1 MAERKQKDIWL
12 EHFQPGYD
20 LVLKNPI
27 FAPLLRHVHVNTNDA
42 AIRETQDFARCVSS
56 RTIRVNRSKRLMPE
70 EWAYVL
76 AHCLMHYA
84 LWHFE
89 EKDEKNSY
97 IRADPVKWNVACDMY
112 VTRFLGEVKLFTPPV
127 FVNAEFPFP
136 PLSEE
141 ELYRR
146 LMPLEL
152 DESHRGFS
160 TGAGYTDMETVSKR
174 DYYYGTRNHKRD
186 FARIFEQALTDAV
199 SAAVSVAA
207 GYAESID
214 DTSFK
219 KISPAERARRWFVN
233 CYPLLGALA
242 ASFKIVEDPGVCMR
256 EEIAVAA
263 VSESLS
269 TIFFNPGRGLTED
282 EYRFVMA
289 HELLHVGLRH
299 QSRCQGR
306 DPYLWNVACDY
317 VINGWLVEMGVGAI
331 PSFETLF
338 DNSFKGMSAEQVYDV
353 IVTDI
358 RRFRKL
364 ATLRGVGLS
373 DILGEGEVRF
383 YKAPID
389 LDEFYRRALNDGLE
403 YHKASRGLLPSGLEE
418 EIRALYR
425 APIPWDVELARWFDR
440 FFAPLEKRRTYARL
454 SRRQAST
461 PDIVRPRTVPAT
473 DALDGR
479 TFGVVIDTSGSM
491 GRYMLAVALGAVAGY
506 ADSRDV
512 PYARVVFCDAAAYD
526 AGYMP
531 TDAIMGGVRVK
542 GRGGTILQ
550 PGIDFLERAED
561 FPKDGPILIIT
572 DAECDNFTV
581 KREHA
586 IMIPKGRRLPF
597 RPKGEVF
604 AFE

>member
-1 MAERKQKDIWL
+1 MVERKRKDIWL

-20 LVLKNPI
+20 LVSKNPL
-27 FAPLLRHVHVNTNDA
+27 FAPLLRHVHVVTNDIS
-42 AIRETQDFARCVSS
+42 IRKTQDFARCS
-56 RTIRVNRSKRLMPE
+56 RGKTIYVNRSKRLTSD

-89 EKDEKNSY
+89 EKDSPA
-97 IRADPVKWNVACDMY
+97 RADPVKWNVACDMCI
-112 VTRFLGEVKLFTPPV
+112 TRFLTDIKLFTPPE
-127 FVNAEFPFP
+127 FVNTKFPFP

-141 ELYRR
+141 ELYCR
-146 LMPLEL
+146 LMSLEL

-160 TGAGYTDMETVSKR
+160 TGAGYMDIVTVPKR
-174 DYYYGTRNHKRD
+174 ANYYRWQDDDDKRN
-186 FARIFEQALTDAV
+186 FAYIFERALIDAV
-199 SAAVSVAA
+199 NAAVSVAA
-207 GYAESID
+207 GYADSID
-214 DTSFK
+214 DTSS
-219 KISPAERARRWFVN
+219 KIVSPAEKARRWFVN

-242 ASFKIVEDPGVCMR
+242 ASFQIVENPSICMR

-263 VSESLS
+263 ISESLS
-269 TIFFNPGRGLTED
+269 TIYFNPGKGLTEE

-299 QSRCQGR
+299 QIRCQGR
-306 DPYLWNVACDY
+306 DPYLWNIACDY
-317 VINGWLVEMGVGAI
+317 VINGWLVEMGVGNM
-331 PSFETLF
+331 PSLELLF
-338 DNSFKGMSAEQVYDV
+338 DNNFKGMSAEQIYDI
-353 IVTDI
+353 IVRDI
-358 RRFRKL
+358 RKYKKL

-383 YKAPID
+383 YKSPIGI
-389 LDEFYRRALNDGLE
+389 DEFYRRALSDGLE
-403 YHKASRGLLPSGLEE
+403 YHKSSRGLIPSGLEE

-440 FFAPLEKRRTYARL
+440 FFAPLEKKRSYARL

-461 PDIVRPRTVPAT
+461 PDIVRPRTVPYQE
-473 DALDGR
+473 ALDGR

-491 GRYMLAVALGAVAGY
+491 DRYMLAVALGAVASY

-512 PYARVVFCDAAAYD
+512 PYARVIFCDAAAYD
-526 AGYMP
+526 AGYMSP
-531 TDAIMGGVRVK
+531 DAIMDNVRVK

-550 PGIDFLERAED
+550 PGIDFLEQAND
-561 FPKDGPILIIT
+561 FPKDGPILVIT

-586 IMIPKGRRLPF
+586 IMIPKGKYLPF
-597 RPKGEVF
+597 RTRGEVF
-604 AFE
+604 VFE